1 VIGELSVPTAGEVV
15 RDPDDAFD
23 AFADPDQPL
32 GVEAGRDLARERDD
46 TVADVDLYA
55 LRVGPQHLVGELGAD
70 RRVVAQEDHQHVGS
84 GDDAQDATR
93 LDAPARR
100 TMRPE
105 RP

>member
-1 VIGELSVPTAGEVV
+1 MRTGRCRRRSTVRETIRPTADRRWG
-15 RDPDDAFD
+15 
-23 AFADPDQPL
+23 FAPVPATYSL
-32 GVEAGRDLARERDD
+32 
-46 TVADVDLYA
+46 
-55 LRVGPQHLVGELGAD
+55 GELGAD

>member
-1 VIGELSVPTAGEVV
+1 MPA
-15 RDPDDAFD
+15 
-23 AFADPDQPL
+23 
-32 GVEAGRDLARERDD
+32 
-46 TVADVDLYA
+46 
-55 LRVGPQHLVGELGAD
+55 PQHRPGNDPANSRSKVGFAPVPATYSLGELGAD